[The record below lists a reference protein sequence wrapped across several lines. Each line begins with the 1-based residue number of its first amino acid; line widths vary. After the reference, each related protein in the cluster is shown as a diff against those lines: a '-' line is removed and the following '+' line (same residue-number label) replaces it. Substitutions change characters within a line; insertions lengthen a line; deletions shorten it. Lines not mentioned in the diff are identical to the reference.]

1 MTFNYDNDKISSEI
15 INANTDSI
23 LYTFKNIFGKEPNLE
38 NNSNEKSIEGFSAV
52 IEFTGDTDF
61 NTILSIP
68 KKLAISIAPKFC
80 GFDIDCD
87 SLNMKDMVC
96 ELINIV
102 AGNIIKRMS
111 NKNLNVNMSLP
122 TTFSEHDYAQ
132 LLSIDLN
139 SEKLYFSMMDG
150 VFVVIVST
158 AKLGD
163 SFIRKPGN

>member
-1 MTFNYDNDKISSEI
+1 
-15 INANTDSI
+15 
-23 LYTFKNIFGKEPNLE
+23 
-38 NNSNEKSIEGFSAV
+38 
-52 IEFTGDTDF
+52 
-61 NTILSIP
+61 
-68 KKLAISIAPKFC
+68 
-80 GFDIDCD
+80 
-87 SLNMKDMVC
+87 MKDMVC

-102 AGNIIKRMS
+102 ASNIIKQMS

-158 AKLGD
+158 AKLGA
-163 SFIRKPGN
+163 SFIRKPEN